1 MIRGRRKDQRP
12 DPLSDI
18 AVNGRDTPPLSSRHR
33 VGLVIIFGIFAVAG
47 AALTLYLGVAMLAA
61 QLQPATR
68 RFEDLT
74 RVAQVLVLPFIG
86 MTASMGVGA
95 GIAGLVISGGAV
107 RLVFAVAIA
116 LTLIGLACSVAAL
129 R

>member
-1 MIRGRRKDQRP
+1 M
-12 DPLSDI
+12 
-18 AVNGRDTPPLSSRHR
+18 NGRDTPPLSSRHR